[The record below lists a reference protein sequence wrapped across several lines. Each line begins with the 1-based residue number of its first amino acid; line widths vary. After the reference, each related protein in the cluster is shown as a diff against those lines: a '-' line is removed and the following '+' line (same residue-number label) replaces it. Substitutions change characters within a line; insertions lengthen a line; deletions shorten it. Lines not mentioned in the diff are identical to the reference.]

1 VVSERVETQFPC
13 SETSPLLARAFLRA
27 ALQTWK
33 LDGLGDVTELLADEL
48 VTNVVRHVGTP
59 MTLRAIVG
67 DTSIRVEVD
76 DPSTEPPCLRHP
88 HPLEPRGRGIMMVDA
103 LATHWGAEIR
113 ESGKTVWFEIDARD
127 AAEEVH
133 ERP

>member
-1 VVSERVETQFPC
+1 VVSERVETQFP
-13 SETSPLLARAFLRA
+13 SNATTPLLARAFLRS

-48 VTNVVRHVGTP
+48 VTNVVRHVGAP

-67 DTSIRVEVD
+67 DDSIRVEVD
-76 DPSTEPPCLRHP
+76 DPSTDPPCLRHP
-88 HPLEPRGRGIMMVDA
+88 QPLDPRGRGIMMVDA
-103 LATHWGAEIR
+103 LATQWGTEIR
-113 ESGKTVWFEIDARD
+113 DSGKTVWFEIDAR
-127 AAEEVH
+127 AATEEVH